1 MRTVQ
6 TEPFAP
12 LAEPFAPTEGID
24 PGVVPS
30 ETVLAPVDEYGGQ
43 WDNTE
48 TEAETP
54 VAETDAEASH
64 GQDDVTGTSR
74 LNTYAPTYVK
84 AVLKKRADAERRS
97 MTVVLTEVIRRF
109 LLESENEPRPY
120 IPVEARPAFTGDRVR
135 LGAII
140 PAPMF
145 REISERAEAEGRDL
159 STVIVRAILDYVET
173 EVD

>member
-12 LAEPFAPTEGID
+12 IAEPFAPTEGIY
-24 PGVVPS
+24 PGVEPS
-30 ETVLAPVDEYGGQ
+30 ETVLAPVDECIAQY
-43 WDNTE
+43 DNTE

-54 VAETDAEASH
+54 VAETDADASH

-145 REISERAEAEGRDL
+145 RAISERAEAEGRDL